1 MFNPLY
7 EQYGVIRVEGTRL
20 RIYKDNNNFSTISVG
35 SQVSHALW
43 NGGYLTVYLIN
54 GQIRRYHDYYN
65 FINIW

>member
-35 SQVSHALW
+35 SQVTHALW
-43 NGGYLTVYLIN
+43 NGGLLTVYLSN
-54 GQIRRYHDYYN
+54 GQVRRYHDYYN
-65 FINIW
+65 FINVW